1 MYGEESIKKSL
12 VARKSPPS
20 GVFCMS
26 GPVVHV
32 DDDEEEQEF
41 CVIGGERVYRN
52 GDFYLGSC
60 LENLPDGSGKYLWAD
75 GCMYEGEWCKG
86 KNTGKGKVSWPSGAT
101 YEGDFKAGFM
111 HGFGIYTGV
120 DGSTYKG
127 HWEMNEK
134 HGHGRKYYANG
145 DFYEGFWTHGV
156 QNGEGRYIWDNGNEY
171 MGEWKGGLMCGKG
184 TLTWAN
190 GNKYEGQWLDGFEH
204 GEGIYTWADG
214 SCYVGT
220 WNKDRKDG
228 NGTFYPRSNVSSC
241 SSWDSSEVSYDFDGK
256 VSPEEKSSSLYASKL
271 CENSS
276 YMLTCK
282 TIAQDQP
289 ARNTVKKPPHRSR
302 NNASVDFLKNQ
313 KFVESICI
321 WESDDNAVHITRD
334 GADLVN
340 RRRSSATVLD
350 NISLSAVER
359 QFDRILLNEMEKENA
374 ASKSV
379 RRRQKWHP
387 KEVKRPGE
395 TILKGHRNYDLMLNL
410 QLGIRYTVGRITPEP
425 TRDIC
430 LADFGPKARIW
441 MRFPSE
447 GSKFTPPHQSVDF
460 RWKDYCPM
468 VFRHLRELFKIDAA
482 EYMLSI
488 CGNDA
493 LRELSSPGKSG
504 SVFYLSHDDRFMI
517 KTMRKSEVKVLL
529 GMLPNYYN
537 HVRSYENTLIAKIFG
552 LHSVKIVGGQKI
564 RFVVMGNIL
573 CSELQIHRRYDLK
586 GSSQGRTTDKLE
598 IDETTTLKD
607 LDLDFVFRLDPFWYQ
622 TLLQQIECDCKFL
635 ESQRI
640 MDYSLLLGL
649 HFQAPQNAKTILPW
663 HSSESHVPENAIDT
677 PASFDGSVEDKWNS
691 TKRSDLVAL
700 TPDQNG
706 DLLLS
711 HGLGD
716 PLKPIQIG
724 KVELAMPGI
733 ASKLGVQ
740 QLGINMPAKAEQRLA
755 SSESD
760 SQLEGELFGE
770 VYDVVLHFGIIDIL
784 QDYDITKRLEH
795 AYKSLQFDS
804 LSISAVDPK
813 LYAKRF
819 QDFICR
825 IFIEES

>member
-12 VARKSPPS
+12 VARKNPPS

-26 GPVVHV
+26 GPVAHV
-32 DDDEEEQEF
+32 DDDEEQEF

-60 LENLPDGSGKYLWAD
+60 LENLPDGCGKYLWAD

-86 KNTGKGKVSWPSGAT
+86 QNTGKGKVSWPSGAT

-127 HWEMNEK
+127 QWEMNEK
-134 HGHGRKYYANG
+134 HGRGRKYYANG
-145 DFYEGFWTHGV
+145 DFYEGFWSHGV
-156 QNGEGRYIWDNGNEY
+156 QEGEGRYIWENGNEY
-171 MGEWKGGLMCGKG
+171 VGEWKGGLMCGKG

-228 NGTFYPRSNVSSC
+228 NGTFYPKSNASSS
-241 SSWDSSEVSYDFDGK
+241 SSWDSSEVSNDPDGK
-256 VSPEEKSSSLYASKL
+256 VSPEEKSSSLFASKSY
-271 CENSS
+271 ENSS
-276 YMLTCK
+276 YILTCK
-282 TIAQDQP
+282 TIAQNQP
-289 ARNTVKKPPHRSR
+289 SRNTVKKPFYESR
-302 NNASVDFLKNQ
+302 NNDSADFLKNQ
-313 KFVESICI
+313 KFFDNICI
-321 WESDDNAVHITRD
+321 WDSDDHAVNITRD
-334 GADLVN
+334 GADLVHK
-340 RRRSSATVLD
+340 RGSATIID
-350 NISLSAVER
+350 NIALSAVER
-359 QFDRILLNEMEKENA
+359 QFDKILINEMDKKDA
-374 ASKSV
+374 ASKPG
-379 RRRQKWHP
+379 RRRQKWHQ
-387 KEVKRPGE
+387 KEAKRPGE

-430 LADFGPKARIW
+430 TADFGPKARIW

-504 SVFYLSHDDRFMI
+504 SVFYLSHDDKFMI

-537 HVRSYENTLIAKIFG
+537 HVRAYEHTLITRFFG
-552 LHSVKIVGGQKI
+552 LHSVKLVGGQKI
-564 RFVVMGNIL
+564 RFMVMGNIL
-573 CSELQIHRRYDLK
+573 CSEKQIHRRYDLK
-586 GSSQGRTTDKLE
+586 GSSQGRSTDKIE
-598 IDETTTLKD
+598 INEATTLKD

-622 TLLQQIECDCKFL
+622 TLLQQIDCDCKFL

-649 HFQAPQNAKTILPW
+649 HFLAPQNAKMYLPW
-663 HSSESHVPENAIDT
+663 PSTELRVPQGAIDT
-677 PASFDGSVEDKWNS
+677 LTSFDGPVEDKWNS
-691 TKRSDLVAL
+691 TKPSDFVAL

-711 HGLGD
+711 NGLRD
-716 PLKPIQIG
+716 PLKPIQFG
-724 KVELAMPGI
+724 KVDVALPGT
-733 ASKLGVQ
+733 ASKLGMQ
-740 QLGINMPAKAEQRLA
+740 QLGINMPAKAEQKMA
-755 SSESD
+755 GSESD
-760 SQLEGELFGE
+760 SHLERELFGE

-784 QDYDITKRLEH
+784 QDYDISKKLEH

-813 LYAKRF
+813 LYSKRF

-825 IFIEES
+825 IFLEES